1 MKNFFNSFTQLLFP
15 NLCICCKGYLSNQ
28 ERFICDMCNY
38 NLPIYEFN
46 SLKDNDL
53 RKKFWGTLPI
63 QECLAYLSFKQ
74 NNEVQK
80 VMHELKYN
88 GNKEIGFAM
97 GLTLGRLIL
106 SFDKLDD
113 IDFIIPIP
121 LHKKRED
128 QRGFNQA
135 EVIANGVSNIIKAPV
150 LNNVVGRVINNKSQ
164 TNRNRLDRSI
174 NTEDIFKVMNLKP
187 LEGKHI
193 LLLDDV
199 ITTGATM
206 ISCGN
211 SLLRVKDLKLSV
223 AGLAVA
229 N

>member
-28 ERFICDMCNY
+28 ERLICDMCNY
-38 NLPIYEFN
+38 NLPLYEFN

-88 GNKEIGFAM
+88 GNKEICFAM

-150 LNNVVGRVINNKSQ
+150 LNNVVVRVINNKSQ

-174 NTEDIFKVMNLKP
+174 NTDNIFKVMDLKP

>member
-15 NLCICCKGYLSNQ
+15 NLCVCCKGYLSNQ

-38 NLPIYEFN
+38 NLPLYEFN
-46 SLKDNDL
+46 NLKDNDL
-53 RKKFWGTLPI
+53 RKKFWGILPI
-63 QECLAYLSFKQ
+63 QECLAHLSFKQ

-80 VMHELKYN
+80 IMHELKYN

-97 GLTLGRLIL
+97 GLTLGQLIL

-128 QRGFNQA
+128 QRGFNKA
-135 EVIANGVSNIIKAPV
+135 EVIANGVSNIIKVPV

-174 NTEDIFKVMNLKP
+174 NTDNIFKVMNLKP
-187 LEGKHI
+187 LEGKHV

>member
-38 NLPIYEFN
+38 NLPLYEFN

-150 LNNVVGRVINNKSQ
+150 LNNVVVRVINNKSQ

-174 NTEDIFKVMNLKP
+174 NTDNIFKVMDLKP

>member
-15 NLCICCKGYLSNQ
+15 NLCICCKRYLSNQ

-38 NLPIYEFN
+38 NLPLYEFN

-150 LNNVVGRVINNKSQ
+150 LNNVVVRVINNKSQ

-174 NTEDIFKVMNLKP
+174 NTDNIFKVMDLKP

-223 AGLAVA
+223 VGLAVA

>member
-38 NLPIYEFN
+38 NLPLYEFN

-80 VMHELKYN
+80 IMHELKYN

-97 GLTLGRLIL
+97 GLTLGQLIL

-135 EVIANGVSNIIKAPV
+135 EVIANGVSNIIKVPV

>member
-1 MKNFFNSFTQLLFP
+1 
-15 NLCICCKGYLSNQ
+15 
-28 ERFICDMCNY
+28 MCNY
-38 NLPIYEFN
+38 NLPLYEFN

-88 GNKEIGFAM
+88 GNKEICFAM

-135 EVIANGVSNIIKAPV
+135 EVIANGVSNIIKAHV
-150 LNNVVGRVINNKSQ
+150 LNNVVVRVINNKSQ

-174 NTEDIFKVMNLKP
+174 NTDNIFKVMDLKP

>member
-15 NLCICCKGYLSNQ
+15 NLCICCKRYLSNQ

-38 NLPIYEFN
+38 NLPLYEFN

-150 LNNVVGRVINNKSQ
+150 LNNVVVRVINNKSQ

-174 NTEDIFKVMNLKP
+174 NTDNIFKVMDLKP

>member
-15 NLCICCKGYLSNQ
+15 NLCVCCKGYLSNQ
-28 ERFICDMCNY
+28 EYFICDICNY
-38 NLPIYEFN
+38 NLPLYEFN
-46 SLKDNDL
+46 ALKDNDL
-53 RKKFWGTLPI
+53 RKKFWGILPV
-63 QECLAYLSFKQ
+63 QECLAHLSFKQ

-80 VMHELKYN
+80 IMHEFKYN
-88 GNKEIGFAM
+88 GNKKIGFAM

-121 LHKKRED
+121 LYKKRED

>member
-38 NLPIYEFN
+38 NLPLYEFN

-88 GNKEIGFAM
+88 GNKEICFAM

-150 LNNVVGRVINNKSQ
+150 LNNVVVRVINNKSQ

-174 NTEDIFKVMNLKP
+174 NTDNIFKVMDLKP